1 MLCLTLLVSLSAC
14 EVSTD
19 PFIGFDGGGAI
30 TAAQATGNWSFT
42 VQRTTDFACAS
53 PSLANGQVLTA
64 HLEVLAD
71 GTVSGTTSFWQ
82 TTASVGGAVSGFINL
97 GSGVITPALTLAAS
111 AGSAM
116 ELQGTF
122 TSAGTFSG
130 TLRDPK
136 AGFFPVLAVCTYSTG
151 GVKTG

>member
-1 MLCLTLLVSLSAC
+1 MRPAIFCLTLLVSLSAC
-14 EVSTD
+14 ETSTD

-42 VQRTTDFACAS
+42 VQRTPTFACAS
-53 PSLANGQVLTA
+53 PSLASGQVLTA
-64 HLEVLAD
+64 RLDVLAD
-71 GTVSGTTSFWQ
+71 GTVTGATSFWQ
-82 TTASVGGAVSGFINL
+82 GGALSGFINL
-97 GSGVITPALTLAAS
+97 TSGVVTPGLTLAGS
-111 AGSAM
+111 SGSAM

-130 TLRDPK
+130 TLTDPK
-136 AGFFPVLAVCTYSTG
+136 AGSFPVFAICAYSTG